1 MIRFQYGFLTCS
13 LLGMML
19 LIAPTMLV
27 VSNAQNNTTNNTTKQ
42 SDKQQ
47 NSSIDTQG
55 GNSGSGVTGG
65 AAEGIFQNKGLTV
78 GRDVKDV
85 IILIPNEGHESP
97 SLPEEQ
103 RQINQPYI
111 PENIIVSPGTNIVWL
126 NGDVGHE
133 HTITMNDENSEKV
146 FESGKFDF
154 NTVSNPLVL
163 NRTGKFTYSEAD
175 VNVDDPKYV
184 MVGTVTVKDTP
195 PALNN
200 INSDTVGFFMVPSKD
215 LDKHI
220 SELTDGGVQVL
231 DKYTFKDLRGGQKG
245 TGPNETLLLV
255 GVKGG
260 QDKLISTLQKIT
272 PDLPYS

>member
-1 MIRFQYGFLTCS
+1 
-13 LLGMML
+13 ML
-19 LIAPTMLV
+19 LIAPTTVLLF
-27 VSNAQNNTTNNTTKQ
+27 SYAQNVTPNNTPNNTPSNTTNNTTKQ
-42 SDKQQ
+42 ADKLL

-55 GNSGSGVTGG
+55 GNSGSGGLGG
-65 AAEGIFQNKGLTV
+65 SAQGIIQNKALILGKN
-78 GRDVKDV
+78 VKDV

-103 RQINQPYI
+103 RQINQPYV
-111 PENIIVSPGTNIVWL
+111 PENIIVNPGTSVVWL

-133 HTITMNDENSEKV
+133 HTITLNDENSEKV

-154 NTVSNPLVL
+154 NTVSKPLVL
-163 NRTGKFTYSEAD
+163 NKTGKFTYSEAD

-200 INSDTVGFFMVPSKD
+200 INSDTVGFFMVPAKD

-220 SELTDGGVQVL
+220 SELTGSGVEVL
-231 DKYTFKDLRGGQKG
+231 DKHTFKDLRGGQKG
-245 TGPNETLLLV
+245 TGANETLLLV
-255 GVKGG
+255 GLKGG
-260 QDKLISTLQKIT
+260 PDKLISTLQKIT

>member
-1 MIRFQYGFLTCS
+1 
-13 LLGMML
+13 ML
-19 LIAPTMLV
+19 LIAPTTILLF
-27 VSNAQNNTTNNTTKQ
+27 SNAQNDTFKQ
-42 SDKQQ
+42 SDKTL
-47 NSSIDTQG
+47 NASNTERGTIG
-55 GNSGSGVTGG
+55 TGG
-65 AAEGIFQNKGLTV
+65 ANVAQETFQSKTLTL
-78 GRDVKDV
+78 GKNVKNV

-103 RQINQPYI
+103 RQINQPYV
-111 PENIIVSPGTNIVWL
+111 PENVIVNPGTNIIWL

-133 HTITMNDENSEKV
+133 HTITLHDENSEKV

-154 NTVSNPLVL
+154 NLVSKPLTL
-163 NRTGKFTYSEAD
+163 SKTGKFTYSEAN

-200 INSDTVGFFMVPSKD
+200 INSDTVGFFMVPTKD

-220 SELTDGGVQVL
+220 SELTDSGVEVL
-231 DKYTFKDLRGGQKG
+231 DKHTFKDLRGGQKG

-272 PDLPYS
+272 PELPYS